1 MWLRHWGLAHDPFGA
16 TPAPYV
22 PLPSHDEALARL
34 VFSIERQRRLITF
47 FAGAGLGKT
56 TVVRRAIDETRNPR
70 RRFVLVT
77 APSGGHDLLGL
88 LADGLGFPSAVGSDR
103 ERVWRTLSRALRAAA
118 IEGRQVIFVV
128 DGWDRDADS
137 ASMRDLMAL
146 LDLAG
151 PNRPSP
157 SLVRVGRVDDESE
170 GDDPWTLAI
179 GLERLTRSESQTYLE
194 ARLSSAGCRDR
205 ILTPRA
211 MTRLHSWSEG
221 VPRAL
226 DQLAGFSLIAGAT
239 QGLEVVTA
247 DVVDGVALRSLVG
260 VNSG

>member
-1 MWLRHWGLAHDPFGA
+1 MWLRHWGLAQDPFGP
-16 TPAPYV
+16 TPAPYI

-34 VFSIERQRRLITF
+34 VFSIERHRRLITF
-47 FAGAGLGKT
+47 FAGAGLGKS
-56 TVVRRAIDETRNPR
+56 TVVRRAIEETRNPR

-77 APSGGHDLLGL
+77 APTAGHDLLGL
-88 LADGLGFPSAVGSDR
+88 LADGLGLPSAVGSDR
-103 ERVWRTLSRALRAAA
+103 DRVWRTLCHGLRAAA
-118 IEGRQVIFVV
+118 LEGRQVVFVV
-128 DGWDRDADS
+128 DGWDRSVGS
-137 ASMRDLMAL
+137 APMRDLMAL
-146 LDLAG
+146 LNLAG
-151 PNRPSP
+151 PNRPSA
-157 SLVRVGRVDDESE
+157 SLVRVGRGDDDSE
-170 GDDPWTLAI
+170 CDDPWTLAI
-179 GLERLTRSESQTYLE
+179 GLERLTRSESETYLE

-211 MTRLHSWSEG
+211 LTRLHSWSEG

-260 VNSG
+260 VNAE